1 MVVEPFGTET
11 HGGMLPKMTPEQAR
25 DLKAQVEAISKQA
38 QALTA
43 GMDATA
49 LMKRPARGGWSVAEN
64 LQHLIL
70 TADVMLPLAETAISE
85 LERAGTRASGPS
97 GLGVMGWLLVKSLE
111 PPPRMKSKTTKPFV
125 PAAISDPLT
134 LLDRF
139 QEANTRLDRLIARAT
154 GLPTTSVKVVSP
166 FNARVKYNLYAAL
179 RIVLVHER
187 RHLFQA
193 GQVKAG

>member
-1 MVVEPFGTET
+1 
-11 HGGMLPKMTPEQAR
+11 MTPEQAR
-25 DLKAQVEAISKQA
+25 ELKAEVDAVTKQA
-38 QALTA
+38 QAL
-43 GMDATA
+43 
-49 LMKRPARGGWSVAEN
+49 V
-64 LQHLIL
+64 
-70 TADVMLPLAETAISE
+70 
-85 LERAGTRASGPS
+85 
-97 GLGVMGWLLVKSLE
+97 E

-139 QEANTRLDRLIARAT
+139 HEANTKLDSLIARAT
-154 GLPTTSVKVVSP
+154 GLATTSVKVVSP